1 MVEER
6 LRKKMDKPKEVF
18 RKAVSNVMNL
28 GHLDCNK
35 SSLYAICTCVLKSL
49 HTLVRYGDGSIY
61 QLLTSILELKMSNKL
76 RQEWACANGKS
87 DAVPDIRDLIQF
99 AEERHSLLDD
109 TSTYSRPLVPYR
121 QPYPTQKPSKPY
133 NSQHKTPRANLLP
146 IRAATPTCPVCK
158 EEHPVYYCSQFKS
171 WDVDQRKGM
180 IKRKYLCYNCL
191 ATGHQTST
199 CPSRKSCRTCGGK
212 HHTLIHVESTT
223 SASTSTSDS
232 VEVSDATSIIR

>member
-1 MVEER
+1 
-6 LRKKMDKPKEVF
+6 
-18 RKAVSNVMNL
+18 
-28 GHLDCNK
+28 
-35 SSLYAICTCVLKSL
+35 
-49 HTLVRYGDGSIY
+49 
-61 QLLTSILELKMSNKL
+61 MSNKL

-146 IRAATPTCPVCK
+146 IRAATPTCPVCE

-171 WDVDQRKGM
+171 WDVDRRKGM
-180 IKRKYLCYNCL
+180 IKENIYVTTVWLQDTKLQP
-191 ATGHQTST
+191 AQAGS
-199 CPSRKSCRTCGGK
+199 PAGP
-212 HHTLIHVESTT
+212 VVASTT
-223 SASTSTSDS
+223 P
-232 VEVSDATSIIR
+232 